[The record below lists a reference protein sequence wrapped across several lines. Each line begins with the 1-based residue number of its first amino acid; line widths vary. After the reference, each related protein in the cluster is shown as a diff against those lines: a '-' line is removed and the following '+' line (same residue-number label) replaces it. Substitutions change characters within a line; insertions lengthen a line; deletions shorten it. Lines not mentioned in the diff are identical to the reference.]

1 MPQMPQR
8 IASGTNMKEHKV
20 TVGVASDQSLSQYRR
35 RHKFCGSPTC
45 IMLLFGSHFE
55 GKIRFHLPAPII
67 KFTRPP
73 VRVRHQID
81 WQADQ
86 PEERGQHTDLLP
98 SAHDCLPRTAHSVA
112 LWTDWCER

>member
-1 MPQMPQR
+1 
-8 IASGTNMKEHKV
+8 
-20 TVGVASDQSLSQYRR
+20 
-35 RHKFCGSPTC
+35 
-45 IMLLFGSHFE
+45 MLLFGSHFE

-112 LWTDWCER
+112 LWTDWCERESTSRSPPVWSWVSTEIAFPFSAAAGFVTACTRLL